1 MARQINSAG
10 LHLIASSE
18 GLRLNA
24 YQDVAGIWTIGYGH
38 IGGVGPGMTIT
49 EDEALAFLRED
60 LEDEALAFLR
70 EDLGQAE
77 AAVDAA
83 TSSVATDDNQFAAM
97 VSLCFNIGSG
107 NFRTSS
113 VLRLHRAGNPAAA
126 ADAFLLWDK
135 AVSMGNSKRWKASG
149 AGGSVKG
156 SFISRRLHD
165 AIICI
170 LDIGALGDPPLC
182 RAGHS
187 RIRSRG
193 CAAGMARHLG
203 TRTRLGGRRRQRAQQ

>member
-1 MARQINSAG
+1 MARQINDAG
-10 LHLIASSE
+10 LQLIASSE

-38 IGGVGPGMTIT
+38 IRGVGPGMTIT
-49 EDEALAFLRED
+49 EDQAMN
-60 LEDEALAFLR
+60 FLR

-135 AVSMGNSKRWKASG
+135 AHVNGELQEVEGLK
-149 AGGSVKG
+149 
-156 SFISRRLHD
+156 
-165 AIICI
+165 
-170 LDIGALGDPPLC
+170 
-182 RAGHS
+182 
-187 RIRSRG
+187 
-193 CAAGMARHLG
+193 
-203 TRTRLGGRRRQRAQQ
+203 RRRQREKELYLAPDA